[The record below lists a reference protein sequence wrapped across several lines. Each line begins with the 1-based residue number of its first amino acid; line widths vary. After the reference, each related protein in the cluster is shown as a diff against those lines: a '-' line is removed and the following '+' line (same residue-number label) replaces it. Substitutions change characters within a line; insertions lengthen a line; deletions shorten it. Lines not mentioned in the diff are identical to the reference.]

1 MSPFDFQGD
10 NDEDMEAL
18 NSILS
23 WDENDETVTD
33 DPTGPISE
41 SQGIEPNRNNGF
53 MIPQEISSKLISS
66 NPPVPAMAP
75 MQLSVQPQQSITT
88 IQVQQTQN
96 QVQQQQQQQQ
106 QQPQQ
111 PVQNQVQA
119 SQQVQSQAQTQAQP
133 QAQFRPNY
141 VQGFVQQNQNP
152 NFQHMFAASQ
162 QQNSTLFAP
171 TFTMAAPNLQAAQ
184 QQAGLVSNVYP
195 QMTQQMNPQFLRA
208 LQQQINAHQQLSQQQ
223 QDQSQNQQQQQ
234 QVVTIP
240 NGMNQ
245 VTINGTNA
253 MVAPQPIQR
262 MVSFNNI
269 SSACLST
276 DIYHESYMNI
286 SMFPNHQAIPT
297 QSNTIQVN
305 PLKRPLSSQNQTS
318 PQPIQPRST
327 TSPGLT
333 PVTTVAMNVKVPHQ
347 VVSCS
352 DTDNHTDTETL
363 SSKNSKGS
371 AKKQKSEVSLSDGEM
386 TAQEKAKANR
396 DRNRE
401 HARNTRLRKKA
412 YLVKLKTTVDELCR
426 ERDTLVSER
435 AGAAN
440 MLVQMH
446 NTRTE
451 VLMSFFSLRSCNEKR
466 RQLWSS
472 ILDESCFQ
480 CIMPVTPYR
489 SFPASEVQ
497 VSKCQRTILGIDG
510 MISDT
515 ASLHVLFDSLV
526 NRSKNPNGKIQFR
539 YTLVT
544 EDAVLAGN
552 TLMARWTM
560 STVNAVELGAR
571 MEVSKH
577 GMLCCRFNTSHKI
590 LALELM
596 FDVMA
601 FMLQLKQSIETES
614 YTVIPNTT
622 QTSQRPFDQ
631 PMIMTLAEHPYT
643 IVQVNRKWENLTGY
657 SAEEVVN
664 KVTPRILQGPETNK
678 NTVLELME
686 AIRFKRACQVSLL
699 NYTKTGKKFVN
710 FFAVF
715 PLSTDSKITHYLG
728 LSHYVDTLD
737 DEGASPAAKLP
748 SIQQDGSSA
757 TENKNSSL
765 NTA

>member
-1 MSPFDFQGD
+1 MTDDFNDCGFADEMDGD

-33 DPTGPISE
+33 APTGPISSAPVTSQDIE
-41 SQGIEPNRNNGF
+41 SNRNNGF

-75 MQLSVQPQQSITT
+75 MQLSAQPQQSIHTL
-88 IQVQQTQN
+88 QVQQTQN

-106 QQPQQ
+106 QPQQQ

-133 QAQFRPNY
+133 QAQFRQNY

-234 QVVTIP
+234 QVVAIP
-240 NGMNQ
+240 NGMNG

-253 MVAPQPIQR
+253 MLAPQPIQR
-262 MVSFNNI
+262 M
-269 SSACLST
+269 
-276 DIYHESYMNI
+276 
-286 SMFPNHQAIPT
+286 AIPT

-318 PQPIQPRST
+318 PKPIQPRAT
-327 TSPGLT
+327 TSPALT
-333 PVTTVAMNVKVPHQ
+333 PVTTTAMNVQVPHQ

-352 DTDNHTDTETL
+352 DTDHHTDTETL

-371 AKKQKSEVSLSDGEM
+371 AKKQKSEISLSDGEM

-446 NTRTE
+446 HTRTE

-526 NRSKNPNGKIQFR
+526 NRSKHPNGKVQFR

-631 PMIMTLAEHPYT
+631 PMVMTLAEHPYT

-699 NYTKTGKKFVN
+699 NYTKTGKKFMN

-728 LSHYVDTLD
+728 LSHYVDMLD
-737 DEGASPAAKLP
+737 NEGASPAAKLP

-757 TENKNSSL
+757 DENKNSSL
-765 NTA
+765 KTA

>member
-1 MSPFDFQGD
+1 
-10 NDEDMEAL
+10 
-18 NSILS
+18 
-23 WDENDETVTD
+23 
-33 DPTGPISE
+33 
-41 SQGIEPNRNNGF
+41 
-53 MIPQEISSKLISS
+53 
-66 NPPVPAMAP
+66 MAP
-75 MQLSVQPQQSITT
+75 MQLSAQPQQSIPTLT
-88 IQVQQTQN
+88 VQQTQN

-106 QQPQQ
+106 QPQQQ

-119 SQQVQSQAQTQAQP
+119 SQQVQSQVQNQAQTQAQP

-162 QQNSTLFAP
+162 QQNSTIFAP

-234 QVVTIP
+234 QQVVAIP
-240 NGMNQ
+240 NGMSQ

-262 MVSFNNI
+262 M
-269 SSACLST
+269 
-276 DIYHESYMNI
+276 
-286 SMFPNHQAIPT
+286 AIPT

-318 PQPIQPRST
+318 PKPIQPRAT
-327 TSPGLT
+327 TSPALT
-333 PVTTVAMNVKVPHQ
+333 PVTTAAMNVKVPHQ

-526 NRSKNPNGKIQFR
+526 NRSKHPNGKVQFR

-577 GMLCCRFNTSHKI
+577 GMLCCRFNTAHKI

-631 PMIMTLAEHPYT
+631 PMVMTLAEHPYT

-699 NYTKTGKKFVN
+699 NYTKTGKKFIN

-728 LSHYVDTLD
+728 LSHYVDMLD
-737 DEGASPAAKLP
+737 NEGASPAAKLP

-757 TENKNSSL
+757 TEKKNSSL

>member
-1 MSPFDFQGD
+1 MTDDFNDCGFADEMDGD

-23 WDENDETVTD
+23 WDENDENVTD
-33 DPTGPISE
+33 APTGPISSAPVT

-75 MQLSVQPQQSITT
+75 MQLSAQPQQSIPTLT
-88 IQVQQTQN
+88 VQQTQN

-106 QQPQQ
+106 QPQQQ

-119 SQQVQSQAQTQAQP
+119 SQQVQSQVQNQAQTQAQP

-162 QQNSTLFAP
+162 QQNSTIFAP

-234 QVVTIP
+234 QQVVAIP
-240 NGMNQ
+240 NGMSQ

-262 MVSFNNI
+262 M
-269 SSACLST
+269 
-276 DIYHESYMNI
+276 
-286 SMFPNHQAIPT
+286 AIPT

-318 PQPIQPRST
+318 PKPIQPRAT
-327 TSPGLT
+327 TSPALT
-333 PVTTVAMNVKVPHQ
+333 PVTTAAMNVKVPHQ

-526 NRSKNPNGKIQFR
+526 NRSKHPNGKVQFR

-577 GMLCCRFNTSHKI
+577 GMLCCRFNTAHKI

-631 PMIMTLAEHPYT
+631 PMVMTLAEHPYT

-699 NYTKTGKKFVN
+699 NYTKTGKKFIN

-728 LSHYVDTLD
+728 LSHYVDMLD
-737 DEGASPAAKLP
+737 NEGASPAAKLP

-757 TENKNSSL
+757 TEKKNSSL